1 METLRNNNYQ
11 LHFSYY
17 QFTGEEAPMPLDD
30 IESDDEDEDEDEDDE
45 EDEEPDF
52 LNYWTDPPIPT
63 HRGPALD
70 WWWYPYPTVIE
81 IINKKYWGVIVRYW
95 DTGEK

>member
-1 METLRNNNYQ
+1 MSSHAQKSRDLVVETLRNNNYQ

-70 WWWYPYPTVIE
+70 
-81 IINKKYWGVIVRYW
+81 
-95 DTGEK
+95 

>member
-30 IESDDEDEDEDEDDE
+30 IESDDEDENEDEDDE

-52 LNYWTDPPIPT
+52 LNYWTDPP
-63 HRGPALD
+63 L
-70 WWWYPYPTVIE
+70 PTVRAPSQGG
-81 IINKKYWGVIVRYW
+81 W
-95 DTGEK
+95 